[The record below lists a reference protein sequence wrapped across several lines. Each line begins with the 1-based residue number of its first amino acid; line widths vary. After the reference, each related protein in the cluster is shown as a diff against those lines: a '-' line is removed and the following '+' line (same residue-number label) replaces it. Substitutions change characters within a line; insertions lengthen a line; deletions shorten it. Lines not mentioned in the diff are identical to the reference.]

1 MIPIGPNRHDII
13 GLLSLFTKRIVR
25 PRQIAMVNYTSTS
38 VFDQI
43 FDQTLFWDGI
53 LRLMFKSVD

>member
-1 MIPIGPNRHDII
+1 
-13 GLLSLFTKRIVR
+13 
-25 PRQIAMVNYTSTS
+25 MVNYTSTS